1 MEEKIYEKIEENSL
15 KNENLNVSNN
25 HGNLET
31 DEKLSDSS
39 HFKRGHWSKEEHQK
53 FIEGIFIYGNDW
65 KSVQNH
71 IVTRNSTQARS
82 HAQKFF
88 QRMKKKLKIHP
99 SNTNVS
105 KQILYNFFQECI
117 PERDVSDENKRNL
130 MKIIETFTELPLKK
144 KKGIKLSQSFL
155 KSNTS
160 SQEKRKM
167 YFNIRKVEK
176 SFHEMS
182 QKRKK
187 EIPSEIIDENICVV
201 SKEQFDTKDKNMF
214 IPKGINQLGTYS
226 PNFENQSNLMT
237 ILPINQPILD
247 RLKGGFI
254 VFPNNISAMPQKKFN
269 LLNFPPN
276 QEHLEIPL
284 INSKGNSLQKST
296 SLLQFILDNK
306 KQNTN
311 HPFTLYEDKISKK
324 TTDIPITNVHQEF
337 NLGLYNESNNL
348 FEETNGKNRIK
359 LEKQID
365 DMNHNPFKTD
375 FDDLKDDENDEDMS
389 SLKRNMYSSDN
400 TENEDIFSMI
410 RHE

>member
-1 MEEKIYEKIEENSL
+1 MEEKINEKIEENSL

-144 KKGIKLSQSFL
+144 KKG
-155 KSNTS
+155 N
-160 SQEKRKM
+160 
-167 YFNIRKVEK
+167 
-176 SFHEMS
+176 
-182 QKRKK
+182 
-187 EIPSEIIDENICVV
+187 
-201 SKEQFDTKDKNMF
+201 
-214 IPKGINQLGTYS
+214 
-226 PNFENQSNLMT
+226 
-237 ILPINQPILD
+237 
-247 RLKGGFI
+247 
-254 VFPNNISAMPQKKFN
+254 
-269 LLNFPPN
+269 
-276 QEHLEIPL
+276 
-284 INSKGNSLQKST
+284 
-296 SLLQFILDNK
+296 
-306 KQNTN
+306 
-311 HPFTLYEDKISKK
+311 
-324 TTDIPITNVHQEF
+324 
-337 NLGLYNESNNL
+337 
-348 FEETNGKNRIK
+348 
-359 LEKQID
+359 
-365 DMNHNPFKTD
+365 
-375 FDDLKDDENDEDMS
+375 
-389 SLKRNMYSSDN
+389 
-400 TENEDIFSMI
+400 
-410 RHE
+410 